1 MTIKTEPRLGEFEL
15 LVVLSMIQVGDSA
28 YGAALAREIEKRTD
42 RDVSLGAIYKTL
54 ERLEAKSYL
63 TSRIGEPRAERGGR
77 RRKHYRLTSSGH
89 RTLVRTLEDLDSMRQ
104 GLATPIGVAGAL

>member
-1 MTIKTEPRLGEFEL
+1 MVSRTEPRLGDFEL

-28 YGAALAREIEKRTD
+28 YGAVLAREIENRTQ

-63 TSRIGEPRAERGGR
+63 TSRVGEPRAERGGR
-77 RRKHYRLTSSGH
+77 RRKHYQLTSSGH
-89 RTLVRTLEDLDSMRQ
+89 RTLVRTLADLDSMRQ
-104 GLATPIGVAGAL
+104 GLARPIGVADAL